1 MNKVKIFVET
11 LLSQSGLSADY
22 VPMVRHVVLVAI
34 AIVLAWLAGW
44 VFKRFIPLVTKMTRR
59 TEAKWDDALLNER
72 VLRSF
77 CQIVP
82 AIVIWLL
89 LPSVFFEYPT
99 VREVL
104 TRLTAIY
111 ITVMAT
117 RTVIVFADSFRLLD
131 GGQRSSKQQYLYSF
145 IGVMKIIL
153 IFIAVI
159 VVVSIALKKDPS
171 TLLAGLGAASAIL
184 MLAFQDTI
192 KGLVAGIRLTSNDM
206 VRIGDRITV
215 PSAGADGIV
224 EEITLTTVKVRN
236 FDNTIITVTPQTL
249 VDGSFQNWKGMKEN
263 VGRKVVRRLYIDY
276 RSIAL
281 DSPESPESPDNPA
294 PTAHTV
300 RGGSAATVAD
310 DPAHTVCGGSAATV
324 NLTRY
329 RQHMEQWLSQHPDV
343 LNDRIIMVH
352 QLDATP
358 TGQPVEFVFWL
369 RMQDALPYE
378 HAISEIMEHA
388 MAEAPEFGLRIYQQF
403 PEQ

>member
-22 VPMVRHVVLVAI
+22 VPVVRHVVLVAI
-34 AIVLAWLAGW
+34 AIVLAWLAGGG
-44 VFKRFIPLVTKMTRR
+44 FKRFIPLVTKMTRR

-117 RTVIVFADSFRLLD
+117 RTVIVFADSFRLLE

-263 VGRKVVRRLYIDY
+263 VGRKAVRKLFIDF
-276 RSIAL
+276 RSI
-281 DSPESPESPDNPA
+281 SI
-294 PTAHTV
+294 
-300 RGGSAATVAD
+300 D
-310 DPAHTVCGGSAATV
+310 DEGVV

-329 RQHMEQWLSQHPDV
+329 RQHMEQWLAEHPDV
-343 LNDRIIMVH
+343 LSDHIIMVH

-369 RMQDALPYE
+369 RHQDALNYE

-388 MAEAPEFGLRIYQQF
+388 LAEAPVFGLTVYQQF